1 MNLRREA
8 TMDDWKTWLGAGGIG
23 GVLVA
28 AVFPGFW
35 NWFLGRKKVQT
46 DFQIAVQSGF
56 KDLVEDLQVEI
67 KRLREVI
74 EDQNGLIEDQ
84 KSTIAAQ
91 ATHMTQMEGQMRDM
105 TQAFQSL
112 YRLLMQH
119 GITVPPE
126 LQKFPPN
133 SA

>member
-8 TMDDWKTWLGAGGIG
+8 TMDDWKTWLGAGGLG
-23 GVLVA
+23 GALIA

-35 NWFLGRKKVQT
+35 NWLQGRKKAQA
-46 DFQIAVQSGF
+46 DFQIAVQEGF
-56 KDLVEDLQVEI
+56 KDLTDNLHTEI
-67 KRLREVI
+67 GRLRDVI
-74 EDQNGLIEDQ
+74 KEQNSLIEEQ
-84 KSTIAAQ
+84 RSTIVAQ
-91 ATHMTQMEGQMRDM
+91 ASHMTAMEGQMRDM